1 MPKPPP
7 DKNAKK
13 NAVKPPRKN
22 KKEDDL
28 PDPVWAGMP
37 QPRPKTDFNHLDA
50 FKDVREEEDE
60 LEELN
65 SGVMSDIEVAPELIR
80 EVLRLL
86 KLFLT
91 YCFVEPLSS
100 RYA

>member
-13 NAVKPPRKN
+13 NQPKPPRKN
-22 KKEDDL
+22 KKDEDEL
-28 PDPVWAGMP
+28 PPPKWAGMP
-37 QPRPKTDFNHLDA
+37 EPKPKTDFQHLSEY
-50 FKDVREEEDE
+50 KNKREEEDE

-80 EVLRLL
+80 EVSPLTSLAA
-86 KLFLT
+86 KLN
-91 YCFVEPLSS
+91 
-100 RYA
+100 